1 MMSKIKRNLAILIIA
16 LVLLALLVSPV
27 LAQDPVTV
35 TIFVGLGT
43 GTSPEQLEP
52 QLALQER
59 FNSTHDDLQIE
70 FFIVPHDTSEDQLTT
85 MIAGGNPPDL
95 VGPNGIS
102 TIALFLDNW
111 ADITPFIEADQ
122 FDTSDFYPASLGL
135 NAYAHVNTGLPL
147 GLFPSFIFYNVD
159 IFDAEGVAYPPADS
173 MDTSWTYDEVRE
185 RAMLLTLDGDGNNAT
200 SPDFD
205 PENIVQWGY
214 DDSWTSAREKAAPWG
229 SERVGSPTNS
239 DYTVAIANNEQWVQG
254 LQWYSDGIHV
264 DHFIPDAEGIAT
276 YEAAGI
282 GTPLDGGLIAMFH
295 SHTWYL
301 TELGFDGIDFDVEIA
316 PVPLNPSGTRVATMH
331 ADNFT
336 IPESSENKEAAW
348 EVMKWITSPE
358 QIVDV
363 CLIYGCIPARISVAE
378 DFRAAL
384 EANFPDI
391 NYDVIFDAINYLDD
405 PNHESWTPRWGRVED
420 AMGLADSK
428 IITGENTDAQA
439 VLDEANATIQALL
452 DEYWESQ

>member
-1 MMSKIKRNLAILIIA
+1 MTNMKRKLPLLATV
-16 LVLLALLVSPV
+16 LVLLSLLVSPGF
-27 LAQDPVTV
+27 AQDPVTV
-35 TIFVGLGT
+35 TVFVGLGT
-43 GTSPEQLEP
+43 GTSPEQLAP
-52 QLALQER
+52 QLALQDR

-95 VGPNGIS
+95 VGPNGVS
-102 TIALFLDNW
+102 TIALFLNNW
-111 ADITPFIEADQ
+111 ADITPFIEAEQ
-122 FDTSDFYPASLGL
+122 FDTSDFYPTSLGI

-159 IFDAEGVAYPPADS
+159 MFDAEGVDYPPADA
-173 MDTSWTYDEVRE
+173 MDTSWNYDEVRE
-185 RAMLLTLDGDGNNAT
+185 RAMLLTLDADGNDAN

-205 PENIVQWGY
+205 PDNIAQWGY
-214 DDSWTSAREKAAPWG
+214 DDSWASAREKAASWG
-229 SERVGSPTNS
+229 SPRVGSPTNE
-239 DYTVAIANNEQWVQG
+239 DYTVAIANNEHWVQG

-264 DHFIPDAEGIAT
+264 DHFIPGANGIAT
-276 YEAAGI
+276 YESAGL

-316 PVPLNPSGTRVATMH
+316 PVPYNPAGTRVATMH

-336 IPESSENKEAAW
+336 IPEASENKEAAW

-363 CLIYGCIPARISVAE
+363 CLIYGCIPARISVAD

-391 NYDVIFDAINYLDD
+391 DYDVIFDAINYLDD
-405 PNHESWTPRWGRVED
+405 PNHESWTPQWGRVED
-420 AMGLADSK
+420 AMSLADSQ
-428 IITGENTDAQA
+428 IVTGDNTDAQA